1 MKEWLKR
8 AIRTFLQAMLGFITA
23 NIAIKC
29 SGGIEN
35 GSSKELLLGFLGSA
49 VAAGLAAVMN
59 MQKGTR
65 I

>member
-35 GSSKELLLGFLGSA
+35 GSSTELLLGSA

>member
-1 MKEWLKR
+1 
-8 AIRTFLQAMLGFITA
+8 MLGFITA

-35 GSSKELLLGFLGSA
+35 GSSTELLLGFLGSA